1 MKPASQA
8 QLRVLNAE
16 HGGMR
21 RWMHRR
27 VVGLAM
33 RGGLARLAWEKW
45 KRATPRSAAQNRLAQ
60 WWRRALNATLT
71 EQLGSRFRQW
81 QRTTWLQGA
90 ASDTS
95 RVAREREVK
104 LLLRRWGNG
113 SKQRQA
119 LYRSWRQWRE
129 VTREA
134 AVVEVQTASQ
144 ALVAEE
150 KARVSVE
157 YEQKLLALDELCS
170 KDTAALEAQ
179 LQEKA
184 AAALA
189 LEKRVTELEAQLKVN
204 ATENNIFLKVTHAN

>member
-1 MKPASQA
+1 VFCLIFFSTYKTRVTGPVARA
-8 QLRVLNAE
+8 QCGAWGHEALDAPP
-16 HGGMR
+16 
-21 RWMHRR
+21 
-27 VVGLAM
+27 
-33 RGGLARLAWEKW
+33 RGGLSHARWPGAPGVGKMEA
-45 KRATPRSAAQNRLAQ
+45 RHLAQ
-60 WWRRALNATLT
+60 CGAKPP
-71 EQLGSRFRQW
+71 RQW